1 MQRHEYAEMIGVLLA
16 AYGKQID
23 ENTVNVYFEYLKDIP
38 TGTLKNA
45 VNTAIRTE
53 EFFPSVATLR
63 RIAVENQNN
72 VPTEAEVMADL
83 RQAIKEYGIYESPK
97 FLNDVTHAIAEEV
110 GWNAICNMDEIRMQ
124 ETIHFRYKPVANQY
138 KHAKIDG
145 SEFPTTRLQGLHE
158 MNNKRIGHTGAV
170 PIKASIN
177 KIDTRGD
184 NE

>member
-63 RIAVENQNN
+63 RIAV
-72 VPTEAEVMADL
+72 
-83 RQAIKEYGIYESPK
+83 
-97 FLNDVTHAIAEEV
+97 
-110 GWNAICNMDEIRMQ
+110 
-124 ETIHFRYKPVANQY
+124 
-138 KHAKIDG
+138 
-145 SEFPTTRLQGLHE
+145 FP
-158 MNNKRIGHTGAV
+158 
-170 PIKASIN
+170 
-177 KIDTRGD
+177 
-184 NE
+184 